1 MKKVKLERDER
12 HTIYRALGS
21 RISTLRNQMGY
32 SRVNEDATLR
42 ETITKH
48 EKLIEKLRNS

>member
-1 MKKVKLERDER
+1 MKKVKLAKDER

-48 EKLIEKLRNS
+48 EKLIEKLKNS